1 MDVRETDG
9 GAVFSVKVVPGS
21 SRTSIAGILG
31 GMLKVKVAAAAEK
44 GQANKCLVGFLAEEL
59 GVRARRITIVS
70 GQSSPVKQ
78 LEIVDISAVD
88 LNKQL
93 QRLVGGADK

>member
-1 MDVRETDG
+1 M
-9 GAVFSVKVVPGS
+9 FSVKVVPGS

-78 LEIVDISAVD
+78 LEIIDISPAD
-88 LNKQL
+88 LSNQL
-93 QRLVGGADK
+93 QQLVSGADK

>member
-1 MDVRETDG
+1 M
-9 GAVFSVKVVPGS
+9 FSVKVVPGS
-21 SRTSIAGILG
+21 SRTSIAGVLG

-78 LEIVDISAVD
+78 LEIIDISPAD
-88 LNKQL
+88 LSNQL
-93 QRLVGGADK
+93 QQLVSGADK